1 MNLVRLEIS
10 DVRLKKCD
18 VPDEAD
24 TALTARLFNIARVTN
39 GKGPARV
46 RLSSELALRPGN
58 FDLQSFLRLFLIYRT
73 DALSDP
79 NSRYLLSMNLRRS
92 AGVRVVAM
100 SSSSHKRLGDFQNH
114 IVVGPR

>member
-1 MNLVRLEIS
+1 MPLD
-10 DVRLKKCD
+10 DVNA
-18 VPDEAD
+18 P
-24 TALTARLFNIARVTN
+24 LTARLLEIARGAI
-39 GKGPARV
+39 GKGRARM
-46 RLSSELALRPGN
+46 RLSREVALRSGD

-100 SSSSHKRLGDFQNH
+100 SSSSHKRLGDFQNQ